1 MGVSVF
7 QGWFSF
13 AGRRNRKSYFL
24 FNLLLLVVFAA
35 LVGLVF
41 ASAPTLEEFDVA
53 VVVDED
59 QVTVEGEV
67 TQEGGEMQAPVALF
81 ALCVVAVMVFCHA
94 VVSAQRFRDFGWTG
108 WGVLLFLLP
117 VVNIVAAIVLLVMP
131 GTAGANRY
139 GPDPLR

>member
-59 QVTVEGEV
+59 RVTVEGEV
-67 TQEGGEMQAPVALF
+67 AQEGGEMQGGYAVIVPRIHICPSSEAIPHLSQRCRFEEAPRV
-81 ALCVVAVMVFCHA
+81 
-94 VVSAQRFRDFGWTG
+94 
-108 WGVLLFLLP
+108 P
-117 VVNIVAAIVLLVMP
+117 
-131 GTAGANRY
+131 
-139 GPDPLR
+139 PLTV